1 MYKFMLFALVVAPFS
16 AQALDDPY
24 AWQGDA
30 SQYEGRDL
38 EAEIKSNYDSLP
50 EETRA
55 EADNVVKELRDNREA
70 YSAADDL
77 AQKILTTIANMTAE
91 QRKEMQSE
99 ANDFILD
106 FAQKEHNL
114 SDKDLASL
122 KEALDNHQ
130 VDWDG
135 PDNN

>member
-1 MYKFMLFALVVAPFS
+1 MLLAVFIAPLS

-50 EETRA
+50 EERKAAA
-55 EADNVVKELRDNREA
+55 ENVVKELRDNRDA

-77 AQKILTTIANMTAE
+77 AQRILTTIADMTE
-91 QRKEMQSE
+91 DQRKSMQGE
-99 ANDFILD
+99 ANEFILD

-122 KEALDNHQ
+122 KKSLENHK